1 MVPKERPPGVERIEF
16 KRALRER
23 IAAKRRAERA
33 RREEMRRLYEEE
45 RATNKRLVE
54 VLFGEGREVIREEDI
69 PFHGWSSTDIVNL
82 LLEDVISEVV
92 AAL

>member
-1 MVPKERPPGVERIEF
+1 MPFTSEQEERV
-16 KRALRER
+16 R
-23 IAAKRRAERA
+23 IA
-33 RREEMRRLYEEE
+33 EEE
-45 RATNKRLVE
+45 RVTNKRLVE
-54 VLFGEGREVIREEDI
+54 VLFGEGRREVIREEDI

>member
-1 MVPKERPPGVERIEF
+1 MPFTSEQEERVRM
-16 KRALRER
+16 A
-23 IAAKRRAERA
+23 
-33 RREEMRRLYEEE
+33 EEE

-82 LLEDVISEVV
+82 LLEEVISEVV

>member
-1 MVPKERPPGVERIEF
+1 M
-16 KRALRER
+16 A
-23 IAAKRRAERA
+23 
-33 RREEMRRLYEEE
+33 EEE